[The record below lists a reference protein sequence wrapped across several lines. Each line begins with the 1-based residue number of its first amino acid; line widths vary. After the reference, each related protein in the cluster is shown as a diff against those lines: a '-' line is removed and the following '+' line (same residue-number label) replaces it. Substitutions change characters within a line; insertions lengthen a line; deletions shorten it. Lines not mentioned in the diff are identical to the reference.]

1 MTMTRTHK
9 IAVVGVLLGVIG
21 LGLGLGLSGVALGQQ
36 NDTDGSEDSTEIE
49 EQLGELVIHSVEWSE
64 SNSSVEIEATWR
76 GDTSTQISS
85 IELIKPD
92 SQSEQIGIDQTRV
105 LPGDRTTITVQ
116 LSRLDGVIVSTPES
130 IERGDALLLQ
140 PDSGGGG
147 TQVRLLYGVLLGVGL
162 GGAGAGYAAVRRQR
176 STSEIEQ
183 VGSNDE
189 GLL

>member
-1 MTMTRTHK
+1 M
-9 IAVVGVLLGVIG
+9 AVVGVLLGVIG

-36 NDTDGSEDSTEIE
+36 NDTDTDTEETTEIE

-105 LPGDRTTITVQ
+105 LPDDRTTITVQ
-116 LSRLDGVIVSTPES
+116 LSRLDGVIVSTPDS
-130 IERGDALLLQ
+130 IDRGDALLLQ
-140 PDSGGGG
+140 PDSGGDG

-189 GLL
+189 GLF